1 MAWSRRL
8 YGPRPP
14 RASKVAP
21 FSRYLR
27 ERLAAFP
34 QLTGRRL
41 HRELRELGYTGGYSI
56 LTDFLR
62 EIRPIEPAPF
72 EVRFETPPGRQAQVD
87 FAHFRTV
94 FTDEPGTERILWL
107 FSLVLGH
114 SRMLWARFVLHQD
127 LPTLLRCHAAA
138 FEALG
143 GVPEHILYDRMRT
156 VFSREDPEAGHIV
169 YNRTLLE
176 FARHYGYL
184 PKACK
189 PYRAKTKGKVER
201 PYRYIREDFFLGRS
215 FRNLDD
221 LNQQLRQWLDQV
233 ANVRVHATT
242 RRVVAEHFAEERPKL
257 QQLPAGPF
265 QAVLRLERRITRDG
279 MVSVDGNLYSVP
291 NSARRRIVEVHNTAN
306 EVRILEAGHIIAVHP
321 VLDGRGQRRI
331 LAGHRSLPP
340 PANSQTP
347 RNGAPLAM
355 RAPAKSSH
363 CVRWRSTTPSADVS
377 PRTVP
382 RHERRQHRPRRSI
395 ASAVTWSACACRAPW
410 RRSSMWSSNSSAA
423 SWAQSRR
430 SRRCWPRR
438 SPFARAAGSRRRCRW
453 RAWPP
458 SRRCPAS
465 TSRSSPRSTATGSS
479 RLAQL
484 DFIDRHEVVHFIGQS
499 GTGKSHLAAALGVE
513 AVRAGRSVYFSPL
526 ADIIDSL
533 AKADREGRL
542 RERIRFLC
550 RSSLLIIDEIGYLT
564 VGAGAGNLFFQLVNA
579 RYERGAMILTSN
591 RGFGE
596 WGEVFGDPVVA
607 TALLDRLLHHAVV
620 IQIEGASYRL
630 RQHADLVPE
639 AMRPSRRPGRPATRH
654 AAVADRPSNAK
665 PKRQRNPALCST
677 RRRQVECRD
686 ALRPDSSPRLRR
698 AGAVKG

>member
-1 MAWSRRL
+1 MILELHRQGLSVSAIARQVGLDRKTVHKYIERGLEPPL

-21 FSRYLR
+21 FVRYLR
-27 ERLAAFP
+27 ERLAAIP

-62 EIRPIEPAPF
+62 EVRPTEPAPF
-72 EVRFETPPGRQAQVD
+72 EVRFEPPPGRRAQVD

-94 FTDEPGTERILWL
+94 FTDEPGTERIVWL

-127 LPTLLRCHAAA
+127 LSSLLRCHAAA

-201 PYRYIREDFFLGRS
+201 PFRYIREDFFLGRL

-221 LNQQLRQWLDQV
+221 LNQQLREWLDQV

-242 RRVVAEHFAEERPKL
+242 RRVVAEHFAEERPQL

-291 NSARRRIVEVHNTAN
+291 NSARRRVVEVHNTAA
-306 EVRILEAGHIIAVHP
+306 EVRILEAGHVIAVHP
-321 VLDGRGQRRI
+321 VQDGRGQRRI

-347 RNGAPLAM
+347 RNGASG
-355 RAPAKSSH
+355 RA
-363 CVRWRSTTPSADVS
+363 RS
-377 PRTVP
+377 
-382 RHERRQHRPRRSI
+382 
-395 ASAVTWSACACRAPW
+395 
-410 RRSSMWSSNSSAA
+410 
-423 SWAQSRR
+423 
-430 SRRCWPRR
+430 
-438 SPFARAAGSRRRCRW
+438 G
-453 RAWPP
+453 
-458 SRRCPAS
+458 
-465 TSRSSPRSTATGSS
+465 
-479 RLAQL
+479 
-484 DFIDRHEVVHFIGQS
+484 
-499 GTGKSHLAAALGVE
+499 
-513 AVRAGRSVYFSPL
+513 
-526 ADIIDSL
+526 DI
-533 AKADREGRL
+533 
-542 RERIRFLC
+542 
-550 RSSLLIIDEIGYLT
+550 
-564 VGAGAGNLFFQLVNA
+564 V
-579 RYERGAMILTSN
+579 
-591 RGFGE
+591 
-596 WGEVFGDPVVA
+596 
-607 TALLDRLLHHAVV
+607 
-620 IQIEGASYRL
+620 
-630 RQHADLVPE
+630 
-639 AMRPSRRPGRPATRH
+639 
-654 AAVADRPSNAK
+654 
-665 PKRQRNPALCST
+665 
-677 RRRQVECRD
+677 
-686 ALRPDSSPRLRR
+686 ALRPLAFYDAVGRRL
-698 AGAVKG
+698 AANGNVA